1 MSRSQEVKIYPTEP
15 CKEGIAII
23 EYEVL
28 NKALG
33 DFETEKCSP
42 RGIAKSRIARQGI
55 RRTPPEA

>member
-15 CKEGIAII
+15 CREGIAVI

-33 DFETEKCSP
+33 DLETEKCSP
-42 RGIAKSRIARQGI
+42 RGIAKSRIASKV
-55 RRTPPEA
+55 